1 MISFIKLILRFPAII
16 IFMLVAF
23 LLVLFFK
30 KIRTKLLDIY
40 YNNEVESLV
49 TIVAHEVDVFSFFL
63 YLGVTLYLIK
73 TIYFI

>member
-30 KIRTKLLDIY
+30 KIRTKLLDKY
-40 YNNEVESLV
+40 YNNEIESLV

>member
-1 MISFIKLILRFPAII
+1 MISFIKLILRLPAII
-16 IFMLVAF
+16 ILMVVAF

-73 TIYFI
+73 K

>member
-1 MISFIKLILRFPAII
+1 MISFIKLILRLPAII
-16 IFMLVAF
+16 ILMVVAF

>member
-1 MISFIKLILRFPAII
+1 MISFIKLILRLPAII
-16 IFMLVAF
+16 ILMVVAF

-30 KIRTKLLDIY
+30 KIITKLLDIY